1 MLDPLPFPSP
11 GDFAKPRTEPVSPA
25 SARGFLTTELNI
37 ICPVRCRTEL
47 DMTEETAAVAAALK
61 LMLAL
66 DFFFHVA
73 MPFADYGD
81 KTD

>member
-1 MLDPLPFPSP
+1 MPF
-11 GDFAKPRTEPVSPA
+11 FERKNTWFHICA
-25 SARGFLTTELNI
+25 I
-37 ICPVRCRTEL
+37 IKLLSVTEL